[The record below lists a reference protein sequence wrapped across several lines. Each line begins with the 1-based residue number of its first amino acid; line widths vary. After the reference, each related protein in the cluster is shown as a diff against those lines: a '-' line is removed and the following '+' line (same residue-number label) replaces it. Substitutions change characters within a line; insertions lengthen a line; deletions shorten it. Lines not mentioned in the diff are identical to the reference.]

1 MAGPASDNLEPV
13 RVRWR
18 PEGLIVLDTGLCVPA
33 GFPSPAADHV
43 EDEIDLQSYIVRHEL
58 ATRWMRVGGD
68 SLVDLGINPG
78 DFVAIDRSAK
88 RKVGQVVLA
97 LVDGEHTLKQLERRG
112 YGSEAT
118 YWLVPANRDKS
129 YPSIQL
135 REGGVIE
142 GVVCGVVR
150 RYEVTQ

>member
-1 MAGPASDNLEPV
+1 MPVEIVEPI

-18 PEGLIVLDTGLCVPA
+18 PEGLIVLTTGLSVPA

-43 EDEIDLQSYIVRHEL
+43 EDEIDLQAYIVRHEL

-68 SLVDLGINPG
+68 SLVDLGIHPG
-78 DFVAIDRSAK
+78 DFVAIDRAARK
-88 RKVGQVVLA
+88 KVGQVVLA
-97 LVDGEHTLKQLERRG
+97 LVDGEHTLKQLARRG
-112 YGSEAT
+112 RGSDAT
-118 YWLVPANRDKS
+118 YWLVPANRDKN

-135 REGGVIE
+135 REGSVIE